1 MEEKKQVGLISSCKN
16 QIISTKNELDQ
27 IMKCWDIKAL
37 ELNNQLEQ
45 RTLQRDNNLRILLK
59 LKLSWQQLESNKMA
73 DIANKERLKRE
84 HELKEI
90 QHQAATILQNK
101 IKVMY
106 LSKLKKKKAKAGG
119 KKKAQKGKKK
129 KK

>member
-27 IMKCWDIKAL
+27 IMKCWDTKAL

-59 LKLSWQQLESNKMA
+59 LKLSWQQLKSNKMA